1 MLKYTFIFMIALLV
15 LTSVVMAQEPVDEID
30 LEVVSLLSLDDEQAV
45 AYSAIMQKQRAV
57 FRTLK
62 PRSWEQQKAFYEDT
76 FAMLMPVLTDEQYF
90 RFVAYM
96 DSFLEATP
104 YEDLLVM
111 E

>member
-1 MLKYTFIFMIALLV
+1 MLKHTFIFMIALLV
-15 LTSVVMAQEPVDEID
+15 LTSEVMAQVSVDEID
-30 LEVVSLLSLDDEQAV
+30 LEVVGLLSLNDEQAV

-57 FRTLK
+57 FLTLK
-62 PRSWEQQKAFYEDT
+62 PRRWEQQKAFYEDT
-76 FAMLMPVLTDEQYF
+76 FARLKPVLTEEQYF

-104 YEDLLVM
+104 DEDLLVM